1 MDPQRPFSEPL
12 CEVQQSPVTTRI
24 GMPRVSVIVPTCN
37 RAQFLQEAVESVLGQ
52 TFRDFELIVVDD
64 GSTDCTPYLVKRWED
79 QVRWIRQEKLGVS
92 RARNTGIRAARGRYV
107 SFLDSDD
114 LWSKG
119 KLEIQVA
126 FLDANPH
133 FGVCYTDEVWIR
145 KGRQVNPRKIHGK
158 YSGWIFDRCLPLC
171 IISPSSAM
179 IRKEIL
185 VAVGGFDENLPVCE
199 DYDLWLRI
207 ASRFPIYFIDKKLIV
222 KRGGHADQLSNR
234 SWGNDRYR
242 VLALEKQVSC
252 DHLTSHERRATLA
265 MLRRKCLILASGC
278 LKRGKTE
285 EGIKYRDL
293 AERYGHAMGDDG

>member
-1 MDPQRPFSEPL
+1 
-12 CEVQQSPVTTRI
+12 
-24 GMPRVSVIVPTCN
+24 MPRVSVIVPTCN
-37 RAQFLQEAVESVLGQ
+37 RAQFLQEAVESVLDQ

-79 QVRWIRQEKLGVS
+79 QIRCIRQEKLGVS
-92 RARNTGIRAARGRYV
+92 RARNTGIRAARGRYL

-114 LWSKG
+114 LWSKA
-119 KLEIQVA
+119 KLETQVA

-133 FGVCYTDEVWIR
+133 YPVCYTDEVWIR
-145 KGRQVNPRKIHGK
+145 KGRQVNPRKIHEK

-179 IRKEIL
+179 VRKEVIN
-185 VAVGGFDENLPVCE
+185 AVGGFDENLPVCE

-207 ASRFPIYFIDKKLIV
+207 ASRFPIYFIDRKLIV

-242 VLALEKQVSC
+242 VLALEKQLSC
-252 DHLTSHERRATLA
+252 DHLTPHERKVTLA

-285 EGIKYRDL
+285 EGTKYRAL
-293 AERYGHAMGDDG
+293 AEKYRQAMGDDT